1 MSGTTMKLLS
11 VAGIV
16 LAIGAATGPAAQETV
31 DKKECAQLSDGTE
44 RAKIV
49 MTLIQLRY
57 QDIQALESSLR
68 TGEAEETELRGSIAK
83 SRAQLATL
91 KGSGRD
97 ELAAALSGLEERGLG
112 VRERN
117 NNYRGQLVIRR
128 QEVGRLEALVRSL
141 VEKAS

>member
-1 MSGTTMKLLS
+1 MSRTTMKLLS

-31 DKKECAQLSDGTE
+31 DKKECAQTSDETL
-44 RAKIV
+44 RAQIV
-49 MTLIQLRY
+49 MSLIQLRY

-68 TGEAEETELRGSIAK
+68 SGESEETELRGAIAK
-83 SRAQLATL
+83 NRAQLATL

-97 ELAAALSGLEERGLG
+97 ELAAVQSGLEERVIG

-117 NNYRGQLVIRR
+117 GNYRGQLAIRR
-128 QEVGRLEALVRSL
+128 HEVGRLEALVRSL

>member
-1 MSGTTMKLLS
+1 MSRTYMRLLPIL
-11 VAGIV
+11 VIAV
-16 LAIGAATGPAAQETV
+16 AIGAATGPAAQDTV
-31 DKKECAQLSDGTE
+31 DKKECAQTSDEIE
-44 RAKIV
+44 RARIV

-57 QDIQALESSLR
+57 EDIQALESSLR
-68 TGEAEETELRGSIAK
+68 TGESEETELRGAIAK
-83 SRAQLATL
+83 NRTQLATL

-97 ELAAALSGLEERGLG
+97 ELTAVLSGLEERAIG

-117 NNYRGQLVIRR
+117 GNYRGQLAIRR